1 MEDAAL
7 SPSCPT
13 CQQENVYPDGD
24 NLVCADCGHEW
35 SATAAAEAVEE
46 VAADDGVIRDVN
58 GVQLFHG
65 DSVVLIKSL
74 KLKGSAT
81 TLKMGTKIS
90 NIRIVDGDHEVDCR
104 VDNMNVMLKA
114 QYLRKV

>member
-1 MEDAAL
+1 MEDTVACVKCGL
-7 SPSCPT
+7 
-13 CQQENVYPDGD
+13 ENVYPDGE
-24 NLVCADCGHEW
+24 NFICADCAHEW
-35 SATAAAEAVEE
+35 PMAAAADEEAVES
-46 VAADDGVIRDVN
+46 ADDGVIRDCN
-58 GVQLFHG
+58 GVPLVHG

>member
-1 MEDAAL
+1 MEDAI
-7 SPSCPT
+7 SCPK
-13 CQQENVYPDGD
+13 CAQENVYPDGD
-24 NLVCADCGHEW
+24 NLVCADCAHEW
-35 SATAAAEAVEE
+35 PAIEAEAETAAE
-46 VAADDGVIRDVN
+46 VVDDGIIRDVN
-58 GVQLFHG
+58 GVPLAHG

-81 TLKMGTKIS
+81 TLKMGTKIT

-104 VDNMNVMLKA
+104 VGIMNVMLKA

>member
-1 MEDAAL
+1 MEEAAL
-7 SPSCPT
+7 HCPK
-13 CQQENVYPDGD
+13 CAKANVYPDGD
-24 NLVCADCGHEW
+24 NLVCADCAHEW
-35 SATAAAEAVEE
+35 PAVAAADDAAQE
-46 VAADDGVIRDVN
+46 VIDDGVIRDVN
-58 GVQLFHG
+58 GVPLAHG

-81 TLKMGTKIS
+81 TLKMGTKIT
-90 NIRIVDGDHEVDCR
+90 NIRIIDGDHEVDCR

>member
-1 MEDAAL
+1 MEEDAVL
-7 SPSCPT
+7 CPK
-13 CQQENVYPDGD
+13 CAEANVYPDGD
-24 NLVCADCGHEW
+24 NLVCADCAHEW
-35 SATAAAEAVEE
+35 PAVAAAEDVAQE
-46 VAADDGVIRDVN
+46 VIDDGVIRDVN
-58 GVQLFHG
+58 GVPLAHG

-81 TLKMGTKIS
+81 TLKMGTKIT

-104 VDNMNVMLKA
+104 VGIMNVMLKA

>member
-1 MEDAAL
+1 MEEATT
-7 SPSCPT
+7 CPKCT
-13 CQQENVYPDGD
+13 QANVYPDGE
-24 NLVCADCGHEW
+24 NLVCADCAHEW
-35 SATAAAEAVEE
+35 PAVAAEAPAELV
-46 VAADDGVIRDVN
+46 DDGVIRDVN
-58 GVQLFHG
+58 GVALAHG

-81 TLKMGTKIS
+81 TLKMGTKIT

>member
-1 MEDAAL
+1 MEDD
-7 SPSCPT
+7 PVSCPK
-13 CQQENVYPDGD
+13 CAQANVYPDGD
-24 NLVCADCGHEW
+24 NLVCADCAHEW
-35 SATAAAEAVEE
+35 PAVTAAEDAPPDIV
-46 VAADDGVIRDVN
+46 DDGIIRDVN
-58 GVQLFHG
+58 GVPLAHG

-81 TLKMGTKIS
+81 TLKMGTKIT
-90 NIRIVDGDHEVDCR
+90 NIRITDGDHEVDCR

>member
-1 MEDAAL
+1 MEVAI
-7 SPSCPT
+7 SCPK
-13 CQQENVYPDGD
+13 CAQANVYPDGD
-24 NLVCADCGHEW
+24 NLICADCAHEW
-35 SATAAAEAVEE
+35 PAVAADEAIAEAV
-46 VAADDGVIRDVN
+46 DDGVIRDVN
-58 GVQLFHG
+58 GVALTHG

-81 TLKMGTKIS
+81 TLKMGTKIT
-90 NIRIVDGDHEVDCR
+90 NIRITDGDHEVDCR

>member
-1 MEDAAL
+1 MEAL
-7 SPSCPT
+7 LACPE
-13 CQQENVYPDGD
+13 CAKENVYPEGD
-24 NLVCADCGHEW
+24 NYVCADCAHEW
-35 SATAAAEAVEE
+35 PMIAPAET
-46 VAADDGVIRDVN
+46 AADDEDSDVVKDVN
-58 GVQLFHG
+58 GVPLASG

-81 TLKMGTKIS
+81 TLKMGTKIT

-104 VDNMNVMLKA
+104 VGNMNVMLKA

>member
-1 MEDAAL
+1 MEDAV
-7 SPSCPT
+7 SCPK
-13 CQQENVYPDGD
+13 CAQANVYPDGD
-24 NLVCADCGHEW
+24 NLICADCGHEW
-35 SATAAAEAVEE
+35 PAVAAVAEASIDVI
-46 VAADDGVIRDVN
+46 DDGVIRDVN
-58 GVQLFHG
+58 GVALAHG

-81 TLKMGTKIS
+81 TLKMGTKIT

-104 VDNMNVMLKA
+104 IDNMNVMLKA